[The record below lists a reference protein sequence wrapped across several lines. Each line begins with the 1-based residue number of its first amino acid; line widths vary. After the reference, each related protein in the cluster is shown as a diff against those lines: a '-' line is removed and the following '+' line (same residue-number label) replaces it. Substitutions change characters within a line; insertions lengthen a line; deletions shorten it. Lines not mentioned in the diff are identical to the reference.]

1 MKEKLGKDADAGD
14 YIDDF
19 MKSDAPQFKG
29 KSKEKKKDMAI
40 AYLDAKDKNE
50 EVLDEKIAGLVKKS
64 KQTGVPY
71 GILKKSYDRGMHA
84 WKGGHRLIHNT
95 TTVGFARVNSM
106 LTGGK
111 TDPDLQ
117 GKVRLAEAHKAK
129 KKESYEIGTDEYT
142 EPAKKLHQDKGVVES
157 QVVRANYE
165 LKFGED
171 WWWKLN
177 EVHDSMLE
185 KIGASCCDDCD
196 DELDESL

>member
-1 MKEKLGKDADAGD
+1 
-14 YIDDF
+14 
-19 MKSDAPQFKG
+19 
-29 KSKEKKKDMAI
+29 
-40 AYLDAKDKNE
+40 
-50 EVLDEKIAGLVKKS
+50 
-64 KQTGVPY
+64 
-71 GILKKSYDRGMHA
+71 
-84 WKGGHRLIHNT
+84 
-95 TTVGFARVNSM
+95 M

-111 TDPDLQ
+111 ADPDLQ
-117 GKVRLAEAHKAK
+117 GKVRAAKKAHKAK

-142 EPAKKLHQDKGVVES
+142 DHTKKVTPFQIKEWFES

-196 DELDESL
+196 DELDESLLGKHTQEETKNQTRFWRKNEKKRGEGCADACSNEKGKREKRLTI